1 MSKEKEKFVCPF
13 CGKEYETKLGLSKHL
28 KVCEAKP
35 DEEETEEKVE
45 TFESG
50 IPLFEEEGNNDDEED
65 EYVCPDCEYT
75 DKKPFAICPKCGE
88 ALEW

>member
-1 MSKEKEKFVCPF
+1 MTEEKYVCPF
-13 CGKEYETKLGLSKHL
+13 CGREYQTKLGLSKHL

-35 DEEETEEKVE
+35 DEEEKEEKEE
-45 TFESG
+45 TYESG

-65 EYVCPDCEYT
+65 EYVCPECDYT
-75 DKKPFAICPKCGE
+75 GKKPFAICPGCGE

>member
-1 MSKEKEKFVCPF
+1 MTKQKFVCPF
-13 CGKEYETKLGLSKHL
+13 CGREYETKLGLSKHL

-35 DEEETEEKVE
+35 DEEEKPEEKVK
-45 TFESG
+45 TYESG

-65 EYVCPDCEYT
+65 EYVCPDCDYT
-75 DKKPFAICPKCGE
+75 AKKPFAKCPNCGE

>member
-1 MSKEKEKFVCPF
+1 MTEEKFVCPF
-13 CGKEYETKLGLSKHL
+13 CEREYKTKLGLSKHL

-35 DEEETEEKVE
+35 DEEEEKEE
-45 TFESG
+45 TTYESG

-65 EYVCPDCEYT
+65 EYVCPECEYSST
-75 DKKPFAICPKCGE
+75 KPFSVCPNCGE

>member
-1 MSKEKEKFVCPF
+1 MTEEKFVCPF

-35 DEEETEEKVE
+35 DEEEKEEKEE
-45 TFESG
+45 TYESG
-50 IPLFEEEGNNDDEED
+50 IPLFEEEASNGDEEDD
-65 EYVCPDCEYT
+65 EYVCPDCDYT
-75 DKKPFAICPKCGE
+75 AKKPFAKCPNCGE

>member
-1 MSKEKEKFVCPF
+1 MTEEKFVCPF
-13 CGKEYETKLGLSKHL
+13 CGREYQTKLGLSKHL

-35 DEEETEEKVE
+35 DEEEKEEKEE
-45 TFESG
+45 TYESG

-65 EYVCPDCEYT
+65 EYVCPECDYT
-75 DKKPFAICPKCGE
+75 AKKPFAKCPNCGE

>member
-1 MSKEKEKFVCPF
+1 MSKEKFVCPF
-13 CGKEYETKLGLSKHL
+13 CGREYQTKLGLSKHL

-35 DEEETEEKVE
+35 DEEEMEEKVE
-45 TFESG
+45 TYESG
-50 IPLFEEEGNNDDEED
+50 IPLFEEGNNNDEED

-75 DKKPFAICPKCGE
+75 AKKPFAVCPKCGE

>member
-1 MSKEKEKFVCPF
+1 MSKQKFVCPF

-35 DEEETEEKVE
+35 DEEETEE
-45 TFESG
+45 TYESG
-50 IPLFEEEGNNDDEED
+50 MPLFEEQNNEDEN

-75 DKKPFAICPKCGE
+75 AKKPFAICPKCGE

>member
-1 MSKEKEKFVCPF
+1 MTEEKFVCPF
-13 CGKEYETKLGLSKHL
+13 CGREYQTKLGLSKHL

-35 DEEETEEKVE
+35 DEEEKPEEKVE

-50 IPLFEEEGNNDDEED
+50 MPLFEEASNGDEED
-65 EYVCPDCEYT
+65 EYVCPDCDYT
-75 DKKPFAICPKCGE
+75 AKKPFSICPNCGE